1 MNQRESEVTID
12 GGRKVVVVVPN
23 LQTEMGDLNFE
34 SKEKKRP
41 KEI

>member
-1 MNQRESEVTID
+1 MA
-12 GGRKVVVVVPN
+12 GGKGVVVVPN
-23 LQTEMGDLNFE
+23 LQTEMGDFNFE